1 MKFSFFHTP
10 KPRTFNY
17 IPRYY
22 NPEQEALEKKKAA
35 MGLDS
40 KLSEREKRRM
50 RIRNAYG
57 YDPEDYKEKSKI
69 GFKTVRFVLFF
80 GLMFFHWKVYHK
92 QGKKTIFP
100 KQKTNFFAISKTC
113 HPVKGSL
120 RTHFLEVYFKQ
131 NINFTPSPLTSLL
144 FAV

>member
-57 YDPEDYKEKSKI
+57 YDPDDYKEKSKI

-80 GLMFFHWKVYHK
+80 GLMAFFVYVIFETPFVERFFEMFLSL
-92 QGKKTIFP
+92 GK
-100 KQKTNFFAISKTC
+100 
-113 HPVKGSL
+113 
-120 RTHFLEVYFKQ
+120 
-131 NINFTPSPLTSLL
+131 
-144 FAV
+144 

>member
-57 YDPEDYKEKSKI
+57 YDPDEYKEKSKI

-80 GLMFFHWKVYHK
+80 GLMFFFVYV
-92 QGKKTIFP
+92 IFETP
-100 KQKTNFFAISKTC
+100 FVERFFEM
-113 HPVKGSL
+113 
-120 RTHFLEVYFKQ
+120 FLGLGV
-131 NINFTPSPLTSLL
+131 
-144 FAV
+144 

>member
-69 GFKTVRFVLFF
+69 GFKTVRYVLFF
-80 GLMFFHWKVYHK
+80 GLMFFFVYVIFETPFVEK
-92 QGKKTIFP
+92 FFEMFLSLGK
-100 KQKTNFFAISKTC
+100 
-113 HPVKGSL
+113 
-120 RTHFLEVYFKQ
+120 
-131 NINFTPSPLTSLL
+131 
-144 FAV
+144 

>member
-57 YDPEDYKEKSKI
+57 YDPDDYKEKSKI
-69 GFKTVRFVLFF
+69 GFKTVRYVLFF
-80 GLMFFHWKVYHK
+80 GLMFFFVYVIFEIPFVERFFEMFLSL
-92 QGKKTIFP
+92 GK
-100 KQKTNFFAISKTC
+100 
-113 HPVKGSL
+113 
-120 RTHFLEVYFKQ
+120 
-131 NINFTPSPLTSLL
+131 
-144 FAV
+144 

>member
-57 YDPEDYKEKSKI
+57 YDPDEYKEKSKI

-80 GLMFFHWKVYHK
+80 GLMFFFVYVIFETPFVEK
-92 QGKKTIFP
+92 FFEMFLSLGK
-100 KQKTNFFAISKTC
+100 
-113 HPVKGSL
+113 
-120 RTHFLEVYFKQ
+120 
-131 NINFTPSPLTSLL
+131 
-144 FAV
+144 

>member
-57 YDPEDYKEKSKI
+57 YDPDDYKEKSKI
-69 GFKTVRFVLFF
+69 GFKTVRYVLFF
-80 GLMFFHWKVYHK
+80 GLMFFFVYVIFETPFVERFFEMFLSL
-92 QGKKTIFP
+92 GK
-100 KQKTNFFAISKTC
+100 
-113 HPVKGSL
+113 
-120 RTHFLEVYFKQ
+120 
-131 NINFTPSPLTSLL
+131 
-144 FAV
+144 

>member
-57 YDPEDYKEKSKI
+57 YDPDEYKEKSKI

-80 GLMFFHWKVYHK
+80 GLMFFFVFVIFETPFVDKFFEMFLSL
-92 QGKKTIFP
+92 GK
-100 KQKTNFFAISKTC
+100 
-113 HPVKGSL
+113 
-120 RTHFLEVYFKQ
+120 
-131 NINFTPSPLTSLL
+131 
-144 FAV
+144 

>member
-57 YDPEDYKEKSKI
+57 YDPDEYKEKSKI

-80 GLMFFHWKVYHK
+80 GLMFFFVYVIFETPFVERFFEMFLSL
-92 QGKKTIFP
+92 GK
-100 KQKTNFFAISKTC
+100 
-113 HPVKGSL
+113 
-120 RTHFLEVYFKQ
+120 
-131 NINFTPSPLTSLL
+131 
-144 FAV
+144 

>member
-80 GLMFFHWKVYHK
+80 GLMFFFVYVIFETPFVERFFEMFLSL
-92 QGKKTIFP
+92 GK
-100 KQKTNFFAISKTC
+100 
-113 HPVKGSL
+113 
-120 RTHFLEVYFKQ
+120 
-131 NINFTPSPLTSLL
+131 
-144 FAV
+144 

>member
-69 GFKTVRFVLFF
+69 GFKTIRYVLFF
-80 GLMFFHWKVYHK
+80 GLMFFFVYVIFETPFVEK
-92 QGKKTIFP
+92 FFEMFLSLGK
-100 KQKTNFFAISKTC
+100 
-113 HPVKGSL
+113 
-120 RTHFLEVYFKQ
+120 
-131 NINFTPSPLTSLL
+131 
-144 FAV
+144 

>member
-57 YDPEDYKEKSKI
+57 YDPDEYKEKSKI
-69 GFKTVRFVLFF
+69 GFKTVRYVLFF
-80 GLMFFHWKVYHK
+80 GLMFFFIYVIFETPFVEKFFEMFLSL
-92 QGKKTIFP
+92 GK
-100 KQKTNFFAISKTC
+100 
-113 HPVKGSL
+113 
-120 RTHFLEVYFKQ
+120 
-131 NINFTPSPLTSLL
+131 
-144 FAV
+144 

>member
-40 KLSEREKRRM
+40 KLSEREKRRR

-57 YDPEDYKEKSKI
+57 YDPDDYKEKSKI

-80 GLMFFHWKVYHK
+80 GLMFFFVYVIFETPFVERFFEMFLSL
-92 QGKKTIFP
+92 GK
-100 KQKTNFFAISKTC
+100 
-113 HPVKGSL
+113 
-120 RTHFLEVYFKQ
+120 
-131 NINFTPSPLTSLL
+131 
-144 FAV
+144 

>member
-57 YDPEDYKEKSKI
+57 YDPDEYKEKSKI
-69 GFKTVRFVLFF
+69 GFKTVRYVLFF
-80 GLMFFHWKVYHK
+80 GLMFFFVYVIFETPFVERFFEMFLSL
-92 QGKKTIFP
+92 GK
-100 KQKTNFFAISKTC
+100 
-113 HPVKGSL
+113 
-120 RTHFLEVYFKQ
+120 
-131 NINFTPSPLTSLL
+131 
-144 FAV
+144 

>member
-57 YDPEDYKEKSKI
+57 YDPDDYKEKSKI
-69 GFKTVRFVLFF
+69 GFKTVRYVLFF
-80 GLMFFHWKVYHK
+80 GLMAFFVYVIFETPFVEK
-92 QGKKTIFP
+92 FFEMFLSLGK
-100 KQKTNFFAISKTC
+100 
-113 HPVKGSL
+113 
-120 RTHFLEVYFKQ
+120 
-131 NINFTPSPLTSLL
+131 
-144 FAV
+144 

>member
-57 YDPEDYKEKSKI
+57 YDPDDYKEKSKV

-80 GLMFFHWKVYHK
+80 GLMFFFVYV
-92 QGKKTIFP
+92 IFETP
-100 KQKTNFFAISKTC
+100 FVEKFF
-113 HPVKGSL
+113 
-120 RTHFLEVYFKQ
+120 
-131 NINFTPSPLTSLL
+131 
-144 FAV
+144 

>member
-57 YDPEDYKEKSKI
+57 YDPDEYKEKSKI
-69 GFKTVRFVLFF
+69 GFKTVRYVLFF
-80 GLMFFHWKVYHK
+80 GLMFFFVYVIFETPFVEK
-92 QGKKTIFP
+92 FFEMFLSLGK
-100 KQKTNFFAISKTC
+100 
-113 HPVKGSL
+113 
-120 RTHFLEVYFKQ
+120 
-131 NINFTPSPLTSLL
+131 
-144 FAV
+144 

>member
-57 YDPEDYKEKSKI
+57 YDPDEYKEKSKI

-80 GLMFFHWKVYHK
+80 GLMFFFVYVIFETPFVESFFEMFLSL
-92 QGKKTIFP
+92 GK
-100 KQKTNFFAISKTC
+100 
-113 HPVKGSL
+113 
-120 RTHFLEVYFKQ
+120 
-131 NINFTPSPLTSLL
+131 
-144 FAV
+144 

>member
-57 YDPEDYKEKSKI
+57 YDPDDYKEKSKI

-80 GLMFFHWKVYHK
+80 GLMAFFVYVIFETPFVEK
-92 QGKKTIFP
+92 FFEMFLSLGK
-100 KQKTNFFAISKTC
+100 
-113 HPVKGSL
+113 
-120 RTHFLEVYFKQ
+120 
-131 NINFTPSPLTSLL
+131 
-144 FAV
+144 

>member
-69 GFKTVRFVLFF
+69 GFKTIRYVLFF
-80 GLMFFHWKVYHK
+80 GLMFFFVYVIFETPFVERFFEMFLSL
-92 QGKKTIFP
+92 GK
-100 KQKTNFFAISKTC
+100 
-113 HPVKGSL
+113 
-120 RTHFLEVYFKQ
+120 
-131 NINFTPSPLTSLL
+131 
-144 FAV
+144 

>member
-57 YDPEDYKEKSKI
+57 YDPDDYKEKSKI
-69 GFKTVRFVLFF
+69 GFKTIRYVLFF
-80 GLMFFHWKVYHK
+80 GLMFFFVYVIFETPFVEK
-92 QGKKTIFP
+92 FFEMFLSLGK
-100 KQKTNFFAISKTC
+100 
-113 HPVKGSL
+113 
-120 RTHFLEVYFKQ
+120 
-131 NINFTPSPLTSLL
+131 
-144 FAV
+144 

>member
-1 MKFSFFHTP
+1 MKSSFFHTP

-69 GFKTVRFVLFF
+69 GFKTVRYVLFF
-80 GLMFFHWKVYHK
+80 GLMFFFIYVIFETPFVEKFFEMFLSL
-92 QGKKTIFP
+92 GK
-100 KQKTNFFAISKTC
+100 
-113 HPVKGSL
+113 
-120 RTHFLEVYFKQ
+120 
-131 NINFTPSPLTSLL
+131 
-144 FAV
+144 

>member
-57 YDPEDYKEKSKI
+57 YDPDEYKEKSKI
-69 GFKTVRFVLFF
+69 GFKTVRYVLFF
-80 GLMFFHWKVYHK
+80 GLMFFFVYVIFETPFVEK
-92 QGKKTIFP
+92 FFEMFLSVGK
-100 KQKTNFFAISKTC
+100 
-113 HPVKGSL
+113 
-120 RTHFLEVYFKQ
+120 
-131 NINFTPSPLTSLL
+131 
-144 FAV
+144 

>member
-57 YDPEDYKEKSKI
+57 YDPDDYKEKSKI

-80 GLMFFHWKVYHK
+80 GLMFFFVYVIFETPFVERFFEMFLSL
-92 QGKKTIFP
+92 GK
-100 KQKTNFFAISKTC
+100 
-113 HPVKGSL
+113 
-120 RTHFLEVYFKQ
+120 
-131 NINFTPSPLTSLL
+131 
-144 FAV
+144 

>member
-57 YDPEDYKEKSKI
+57 YDPDDYKEKSKI
-69 GFKTVRFVLFF
+69 GFKTVRYVLFF
-80 GLMFFHWKVYHK
+80 GLMFFFVYVIFETPFVEK
-92 QGKKTIFP
+92 FFEMFLSLGK
-100 KQKTNFFAISKTC
+100 
-113 HPVKGSL
+113 
-120 RTHFLEVYFKQ
+120 
-131 NINFTPSPLTSLL
+131 
-144 FAV
+144 

>member
-1 MKFSFFHTP
+1 MKFYFFHTP

-57 YDPEDYKEKSKI
+57 YDPDDYKEKSKI
-69 GFKTVRFVLFF
+69 GFKTVRYVLFF
-80 GLMFFHWKVYHK
+80 GLMFFFIYVIFETPFVEKFFEMFLSL
-92 QGKKTIFP
+92 GK
-100 KQKTNFFAISKTC
+100 
-113 HPVKGSL
+113 
-120 RTHFLEVYFKQ
+120 
-131 NINFTPSPLTSLL
+131 
-144 FAV
+144 

>member
-69 GFKTVRFVLFF
+69 GFKTVRYVLFF
-80 GLMFFHWKVYHK
+80 GLMFFFIYVIFETPFVEKFFEMFLSL
-92 QGKKTIFP
+92 GK
-100 KQKTNFFAISKTC
+100 
-113 HPVKGSL
+113 
-120 RTHFLEVYFKQ
+120 
-131 NINFTPSPLTSLL
+131 
-144 FAV
+144 

>member
-1 MKFSFFHTP
+1 MGFYFFHTP

-69 GFKTVRFVLFF
+69 GFKTVRYVLFF
-80 GLMFFHWKVYHK
+80 GLMFFFIYVIFETPFVEKFFEMFLSL
-92 QGKKTIFP
+92 GK
-100 KQKTNFFAISKTC
+100 
-113 HPVKGSL
+113 
-120 RTHFLEVYFKQ
+120 
-131 NINFTPSPLTSLL
+131 
-144 FAV
+144 

>member
-22 NPEQEALEKKKAA
+22 NPDQEALEKKKAA

-69 GFKTVRFVLFF
+69 GFKTVRYVLFF
-80 GLMFFHWKVYHK
+80 GLMFFFIYVIFETPFVEKFFEMFLSL
-92 QGKKTIFP
+92 GK
-100 KQKTNFFAISKTC
+100 
-113 HPVKGSL
+113 
-120 RTHFLEVYFKQ
+120 
-131 NINFTPSPLTSLL
+131 
-144 FAV
+144 

>member
-57 YDPEDYKEKSKI
+57 YDPDDYKEKSKI
-69 GFKTVRFVLFF
+69 GFKTVRYVLFF
-80 GLMFFHWKVYHK
+80 GLMFFFIYVIFETPFVEKFFEMFLSL
-92 QGKKTIFP
+92 GK
-100 KQKTNFFAISKTC
+100 
-113 HPVKGSL
+113 
-120 RTHFLEVYFKQ
+120 
-131 NINFTPSPLTSLL
+131 
-144 FAV
+144 

>member
-1 MKFSFFHTP
+1 MKFPFFHTP

-69 GFKTVRFVLFF
+69 GFKTVRYVLFF
-80 GLMFFHWKVYHK
+80 GLMFFFIYVIFETPFVEKFFEMFLSL
-92 QGKKTIFP
+92 GK
-100 KQKTNFFAISKTC
+100 
-113 HPVKGSL
+113 
-120 RTHFLEVYFKQ
+120 
-131 NINFTPSPLTSLL
+131 
-144 FAV
+144 

>member
-69 GFKTVRFVLFF
+69 GFKTIRYVLFF
-80 GLMFFHWKVYHK
+80 GLMFFFIYVIFETPFVEKFFEMFLSL
-92 QGKKTIFP
+92 GK
-100 KQKTNFFAISKTC
+100 
-113 HPVKGSL
+113 
-120 RTHFLEVYFKQ
+120 
-131 NINFTPSPLTSLL
+131 
-144 FAV
+144 